1 MSKSNE
7 VAFFD
12 AFPVY
17 NDESIESVT
26 HDDVLDLIR
35 SNENIMFLNTYTKLS
50 EENLKAKIKMIKK
63 INNIYRTKESFDNLV
78 ESREGVISA
87 AVKLF
92 IESIKFIVKVIIM
105 IIKIIAKLFV
115 KLVTFPFRALH
126 KELIYRTY
134 MQRKKA
140 RSKSRESY
148 DYSIEKELDP
158 HRPTKPTGSQA
169 GSDKEI
175 ADINKFLD
183 YNMEQLVQK
192 MMKSENQDIKNLFYG
207 IFTPS
212 EETINLKGINV
223 IGTNI
228 CKSFDV
234 INADI
239 NRYIVDSAHHAD
251 KGREDDQRMQNESNN
266 LSKELNSTN
275 LKIFDGVDI
284 KPKTWTNQV
293 TCARRI
299 VDYMVVP
306 EHVPNMGK
314 LMAEMGNMIKSKRG
328 SMEQQQ
334 KTLEQIAKK
343 AESNPNVDKSTV
355 EAVRGISKGIGR
367 VNSVFMCYSDVSR
380 TFVTC
385 YSKFKENEGDY
396 KQRSAVNKKY

>member
-17 NDESIESVT
+17 NDESIESIT

-35 SNENIMFLNTYTKLS
+35 SNENLMFLDTYTKLS

-63 INNIYRTKESFDNLV
+63 INSIYHTRESFDNLT
-78 ESREGVISA
+78 ESREGVIGA

-92 IESIKFIVKVIIM
+92 VESIKFIVRIIVM
-105 IIKIIAKLFV
+105 IIKTIAKLFV
-115 KLVTFPFRALH
+115 KLVTFPFKALS

-140 RSKSRESY
+140 RARESY
-148 DYSIEKELDP
+148 DYSIERELDP
-158 HRPTKPTGSQA
+158 HRPTKPMGPQA

-183 YNMEQLVQK
+183 FHVEHDIVERCIKSDNPDAK
-192 MMKSENQDIKNLFYG
+192 NIFNASFKKSEEAIDIK
-207 IFTPS
+207 S
-212 EETINLKGINV
+212 MRTIGS
-223 IGTNI
+223 NI
-228 CKSFDV
+228 CKAFDTV
-234 INADI
+234 NGDI
-239 NRYIVDSAHHAD
+239 NRYITDSAHNSDRGH
-251 KGREDDQRMQNESNN
+251 EDNQHIQNESNN
-266 LSKELNSTN
+266 LNRELNSMN
-275 LKIFDGVDI
+275 LKIFEGVDI
-284 KPKTWTNQV
+284 TPKNWTNQV

-299 VDYMVVP
+299 VDCMVNPKFVDII
-306 EHVPNMGK
+306 GK
-314 LMAEMGNMIKSKRG
+314 FFGEIGNILKSKRG

-334 KTLEQIAKK
+334 KTLEGIIKK

-355 EAVRGISKGIGR
+355 ESARGISKGIGR
-367 VNSVFMCYSDVSR
+367 VNDVFMCFSNICR